1 MVLKLYNTF
10 GRKKQIFKPIKKG
23 HVGIYSCGLTVY
35 NYGHIGNY
43 RAFVSSDIL
52 RKYLEYKGYKV
63 KKVVN
68 ITDVD
73 DKTIRD
79 SIKEGKSLK
88 EFTEKYTHAFFEDEK
103 NLNIKPADFY
113 PKATEHIKDIVDIVK
128 ILLNKKIAYKTN
140 DGIYFNIKKFKNYG
154 KLSGIKI
161 EKLKSSV
168 RINNDEYDKNN
179 VCDFA
184 LWKFYNEK
192 DGNIFWETELGKGRP
207 GWHIEC
213 SAMSTKYLGK
223 SFDIHTGG
231 IDLIFPHHENEIAQ
245 SEKSTNKKFVNYWLH
260 NEWIIVDGRKMSK
273 SLGNYYTIKDIIKMN
288 YNPIALR
295 YFYLSGHYRSQ
306 INFTLNNLRNA
317 QNSLDR
323 LKRIIVEIKDDGK
336 ENKEYLK
343 LFEKAMDDDLDSVN
357 AIQILWN
364 LVRDKK
370 AHGKIKTIEKMDS
383 VLGLNLL
390 KKEELDIP
398 LEILKLI
405 EEREKARKNKDWK
418 LADNL
423 RDKISQKGWKID
435 DRGEKS
441 NVSKI

>member
-223 SFDIHTGG
+223 SFDVHTGG

-323 LKRIIVEIKDDGK
+323 LKRIIAEIKDDGK

-370 AHGKIKTIEKMDS
+370 THGKIKTIEKMDS